1 MMSVITGNMDTIT
14 SYFDEILIVKSEEL
28 KQLYVQKSEKRKMTH
43 MNNDIDY
50 HSKTTLNSI
59 EKEKDRKLKSSKN
72 YKKTQAYGNV

>member
-1 MMSVITGNMDTIT
+1 MDNITL
-14 SYFDEILIVKSEEL
+14 YFDNILNMKSEEL
-28 KQLYVQKSEKRKMTH
+28 KQLYIQKSEKRKMTH
-43 MNNDIDY
+43 VNNGIDY